1 MPNDEARELQDAVDK
16 VVNSQSEK
24 KLVVAGPGAGKTH
37 LFKKLLEAKGG
48 DAKRHLVI
56 TFVNNL
62 KDDLEAN
69 LGDLARVFTLHGYCQ
84 FLLHHDERLRAG
96 LESNFVCYPKKL
108 TSLIKRDWEY
118 LHDSD
123 APEFV
128 KLMRQLELTTEQY
141 EFYLSR
147 SNYYNS
153 VDFDDSVY
161 RIHESMRADRDLV
174 PDFDLVLIDEFQ
186 DFNKLE
192 ASVVGLL
199 GESIPIVVAGDDDQ
213 VLYSTLR
220 QADSGHIRN
229 HHSGGEFEVFYLP
242 FCMRCPKVI
251 VDAVASIF
259 QKAAQIGALSGRI
272 QKPYRYCELK
282 KGKDSLAHPY
292 IDLVRASVQR
302 SDVNYFGKYIEQF
315 LSTLPQAEAEE
326 AAANNEPL
334 VLIIG
339 SKPYM
344 PQIEAHLVAAG
355 LFTPRT
361 SDEKPERDAALEILA
376 AQPNSNLGWRIIL
389 NCSGKTIARERV
401 RAAREKDLELV
412 EVIPPA
418 ERDAILAE
426 AKAKV
431 ATPQSGDEGRTISKI
446 KLTSYEG
453 SKGLSAQYVF
463 LVGLHEREL
472 PKDAARVTDLEI
484 CRFVVGLTRTKKK
497 CTVLIAGRF
506 GNVVKQPSV
515 FLSWIDN
522 RSYNR
527 LFVNAAY
534 WQRV

>member
-1 MPNDEARELQDAVDK
+1 MANDEARELQDAVDK

-24 KLVVAGPGAGKTH
+24 KLVVAGPGAGKTF

-69 LGDLARVFTLHGYCQ
+69 LGNLARVFTLHGYCQ
-84 FLLHHDERLRAG
+84 FLLHQDERLRAG
-96 LESNFVCYPKKL
+96 LKSDVVCYPKRL
-108 TSLIKRDWEY
+108 VSLIKRDWEY
-118 LHDSD
+118 LQESD

-128 KLMRQLELTTEQY
+128 KLMRQLELSTEQY
-141 EFYLSR
+141 KFYLSR
-147 SNYYNS
+147 SNYYNA

-161 RIHESMRADRDLV
+161 RTYESLRAEPDLV

-192 ASVVGLL
+192 ASIVGQL
-199 GESIPIVVAGDDDQ
+199 GESNPIVVAGDDDQ

-220 QADSGHIRN
+220 QANSEYIRN
-229 HHSGGEFEVFYLP
+229 HHSGGEYEVFYLP

-251 VDAVASIF
+251 VDAVAGIF
-259 QKAAQIGALSGRI
+259 QKAAQIGALRGRI
-272 QKPYRYCELK
+272 LKPYRYCELK

-302 SDVNYFGKYIEQF
+302 LDVNYFGKYIEQF
-315 LSTLPQAEAEE
+315 LSKLPQAEAEE

-334 VLIIG
+334 LLIIG

-344 PQIEAHLVAAG
+344 PQIEAYLEGAG
-355 LFTPRT
+355 LYTPRAD
-361 SDEKPERDAALEILA
+361 DEMSERDAALEILA
-376 AQPNSNLGWRIIL
+376 AKPDFNLGWRIIL
-389 NCSGKTIARERV
+389 HCGSNAIARERV
-401 RAAREKDLELV
+401 RAAQEKDLELV
-412 EVIPPA
+412 EVIPAA
-418 ERDAILAE
+418 ERDTILAE
-426 AKAKV
+426 AKAK
-431 ATPQSGDEGRTISKI
+431 AAIPQSGAEGSSISKI

-472 PKDAARVTDLEI
+472 PKDAAKITDLEI
-484 CRFVVGLTRTKKK
+484 CRIVVGLTRTKKK

-515 FLSWIDN
+515 FLSWINN